1 MSDGKK
7 FDVERPFVVD
17 GIKEYDNP
25 LPSWFI
31 ILFLGTILFSVCY
44 LVYYGAMG
52 GASLEQE
59 FTTDEK
65 RYEQKQAQLAAQD
78 SSSNLGEEIKD
89 PAMIAA
95 GKEIYTAN
103 CAPCHGP
110 QGQGVVGP
118 NLTDKYWIHGGSPQD
133 IVNVIVNGVPD
144 KGMVS
149 WKTILGRKKI
159 KQVTAYVVSI
169 GGSNPPNPKAPQG
182 EVYEG
187 Q

>member
-1 MSDGKK
+1 MKDLIKLTLLNGDFAIFQTIALVLFTMTMLGAILWVYRPGSKSYYKYVSENILDGDKIMSDGKK

-52 GASLEQE
+52 GALEQE

-110 QGQGVVGP
+110 QGQGSRS
-118 NLTDKYWIHGGSPQD
+118 KF
-133 IVNVIVNGVPD
+133 NG
-144 KGMVS
+144 
-149 WKTILGRKKI
+149 
-159 KQVTAYVVSI
+159 
-169 GGSNPPNPKAPQG
+169 
-182 EVYEG
+182 
-187 Q
+187 